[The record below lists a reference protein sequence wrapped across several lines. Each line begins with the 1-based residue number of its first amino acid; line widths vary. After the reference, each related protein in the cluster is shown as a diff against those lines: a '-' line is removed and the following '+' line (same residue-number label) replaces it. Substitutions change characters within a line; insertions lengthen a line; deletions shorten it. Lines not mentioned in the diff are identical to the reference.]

1 MYIIRFLSDNTSG
14 LFYFVWVDNKYQAH
28 TDNDILLYLADD
40 TTSNM
45 VAWIPD
51 RHTVVVINK
60 YAIIKATPAL
70 F

>member
-1 MYIIRFLSDNTSG
+1 MKKR
-14 LFYFVWVDNKYQAH
+14 VDNKYQAS
-28 TDNDILLYLADD
+28 TDNGILLYLADD

-45 VAWIPD
+45 VAWILG